1 MVGPSS
7 SHTAGAC
14 KIGQMARAIF
24 HGTPNKVEFFLH
36 GSFATVYKGHS
47 TDRALLAGVMKCKT
61 ADPLIKT
68 AFDLAKEKKL
78 EYEFIPT
85 DLGPQ
90 FHPNS
95 VKIVLYKPSR
105 VPMAVIGSSLGGGI
119 VQIVKIDEFDVD
131 IKGVAG
137 VYKTLIVWHQNDP
150 EILQNLTKKI
160 ETYNEPTTGVHQKIH
175 DIQTTNVG
183 KNSLTVL
190 NIDGRDFHLEE
201 ILELE
206 EIPGISDVRSL
217 TKPEN

>member
-24 HGTPNKVEFFLH
+24 HGTPTKVEFFLH

-68 AFDLAKEKKL
+68 AFDLAAAKKL
-78 EYEFIPT
+78 EYEIIPT
-85 DLGPQ
+85 NLGEQ
-90 FHPNS
+90 LHPNS
-95 VKIVLYKPSR
+95 VKVVMHNPKR
-105 VPMAVIGSSLGGGI
+105 VPMAIIGSSLGGGI
-119 VQIVKIDEFDVD
+119 VQIVQIDEFPVE
-131 IKGVAG
+131 IKGMAG

-150 EILQNLTKKI
+150 QILEQLRGKI
-160 ETYNEPTTGVHQKIH
+160 GEYGLKIH
-175 DIQTTNVG
+175 DIQTANIG

-190 NIDGRDFHLEE
+190 NIDGRNFHLEE

-206 EIPGISDVRSL
+206 ETPGVSDVRSL